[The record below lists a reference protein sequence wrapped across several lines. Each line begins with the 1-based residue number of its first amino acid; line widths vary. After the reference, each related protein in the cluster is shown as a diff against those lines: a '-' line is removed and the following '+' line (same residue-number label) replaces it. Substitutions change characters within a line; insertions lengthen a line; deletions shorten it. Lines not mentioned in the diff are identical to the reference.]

1 MAKKQRMWVYSPPKP
16 PAPKVSASTKGI
28 VQQKADELVEKVLKP
43 KHIQPPPAANTNRW
57 AAYTYLCENIPE
69 LVISAK
75 SCILKSYNGG
85 IKNGFLRAYRYLVGQ
100 ERADIDG

>member
-1 MAKKQRMWVYSPPKP
+1 VHPTGGTLRVFKPFAWLEVGSVKMALSRPAHQRVT
-16 PAPKVSASTKGI
+16 PAV
-28 VQQKADELVEKVLKP
+28 
-43 KHIQPPPAANTNRW
+43 W

>member
-1 MAKKQRMWVYSPPKP
+1 MRAPDLGYAPRFLDIFLALAESRFEGESTLPPQ
-16 PAPKVSASTKGI
+16 AGNAS
-28 VQQKADELVEKVLKP
+28 
-43 KHIQPPPAANTNRW
+43 RW